1 MEVILQGCL
10 CLARAREEAK
20 LMDQYDYLVV
30 NDDLNACV
38 EEIHRLVMR
47 ERLRMQENLDFV
59 EKIRGELDEMTSG
72 K

>member
-1 MEVILQGCL
+1 
-10 CLARAREEAK
+10 
-20 LMDQYDYLVV
+20 MDQYDYLVI